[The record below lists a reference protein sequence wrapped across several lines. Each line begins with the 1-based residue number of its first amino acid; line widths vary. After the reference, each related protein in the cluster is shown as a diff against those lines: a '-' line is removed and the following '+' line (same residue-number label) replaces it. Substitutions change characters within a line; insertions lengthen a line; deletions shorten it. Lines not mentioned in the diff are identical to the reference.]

1 MSSPN
6 LNNLII
12 IGSFMSYTSIF
23 FLNEHETLLRVFFGY
38 ICVVRSI
45 LNNE

>member
-12 IGSFMSYTSIF
+12 FGSFMSYTSIF
-23 FLNEHETLLRVFFGY
+23 FLNEHDTLLKVFFEY
-38 ICVVRSI
+38 ICVVSPF
-45 LNNE
+45 